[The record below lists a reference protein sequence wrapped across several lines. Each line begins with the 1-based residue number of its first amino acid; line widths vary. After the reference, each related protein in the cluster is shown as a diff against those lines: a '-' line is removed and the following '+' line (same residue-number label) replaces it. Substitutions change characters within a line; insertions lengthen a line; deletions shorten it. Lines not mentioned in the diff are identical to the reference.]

1 MCKRL
6 ALVSLL
12 MLSGLA
18 LALAQGVQAQS
29 RWPERPVRIVVPY
42 AAGGNTDG
50 IARITAQAMQE
61 SLGQPFVVEN
71 RVGGNGSVAAEF
83 TARAE
88 PDGHTLFMAVQGI
101 FAIVPAMSKVRY
113 DPIADF
119 TPISII
125 GSNQFALSV
134 GKAVPVNSFKE
145 WLDWAR
151 AQPTG
156 KLNYSSGSIGSG
168 SHLTM
173 ALLLARAGIKAEHVP
188 YKGGALSLQALVSGQ
203 VPMGFN
209 NVSEAWAWMW
219 WAIPRKNLPPSF
231 AAIFRAGPRRCA
243 CLAPRW
249 NKPSRNFSFQS
260 QPRAICNEQRKTC
273 PDFRWR
279 PCWRGDRFGAG
290 PCRHTRH
297 RVRSS
302 AQASRGSSRCHLAA
316 FNAGSVRQ
324 ARSDR

>member
-42 AAGGNTDG
+42 AVGGNTDG

-151 AQPTG
+151 AQPAG

-209 NVSEAWAWMW
+209 NVSEVIPFGKTGELKLLAVSGVRRAHQVPNVPMVAEAGFPGFDSTTWNGLVGPAKLPR
-219 WAIPRKNLPPSF
+219 AIVDRIHNEIRRRVTEPAFMQRMDGLGVDVVGNTPEEF
-231 AAIFRAGPRRCA
+231 AAIIRSDI
-243 CLAPRW
+243 PRW
-249 NKPSRNFSFQS
+249 AEAVRLS
-260 QPRAICNEQRKTC
+260 
-273 PDFRWR
+273 
-279 PCWRGDRFGAG
+279 GAK
-290 PCRHTRH
+290 
-297 RVRSS
+297 VE
-302 AQASRGSSRCHLAA
+302 
-316 FNAGSVRQ
+316 
-324 ARSDR
+324 